1 MRTVRLSANTAR
13 KEEMEDLRR
22 LPPLFKKKKKKLC
35 FLLSSRLYIALLK
48 IQVMINSVD

>member
-22 LPPLFKKKKKKLC
+22 LPPLFKKKKKLC
-35 FLLSSRLYIALLK
+35 FLLGSRLYIALLK